1 MPSDKPQKSAA
12 PLRVGIAGLGVVGG
26 EVARQISHH
35 GDTLAA
41 VAGRDFRI
49 TVVSARSRDADR
61 GFDMAGIDWVDNAAE
76 IAERDDVD
84 IVVEMIGGEEGVA
97 LELVTRA
104 LETGK
109 HVITANKAMLAHH
122 GTRLAGLAEAN
133 NVGLMFEAAI
143 AGGIPAVKSLR
154 EGLAGN
160 RVSRVSGILNGTC
173 NYILTRM
180 EKTGEAFADV
190 LADAQKLGFAEAE
203 PSLDVDGIDAAH
215 KLTILAAIA
224 FGQTPQFD
232 RVAISGIRDVSAVD
246 FAYAAQLGFR
256 IKLVGVAE
264 PGRMP
269 RMQTCLLPMS
279 TQLAKVDGVLNAVAF
294 EGEPVGGTVLTGP
307 GAGAGPTSSA
317 VLSDLVDI
325 ATGRIPHSFGRP
337 VADLR
342 DGAEVENGAGP
353 DTPFYVRLMVVD
365 KPGVL
370 ADVTSVLQ
378 IHGIS
383 VESLLQQGRAPQD
396 VVALV
401 MTTHEVRV
409 ERLMSALSEIEV
421 LSCVQAPPVAMPI
434 LVADQE
440 G

>member
-1 MPSDKPQKSAA
+1 MSPDNSSKQ

-26 EVARQISHH
+26 ETARQLSHR
-35 GDTLAA
+35 GAEIAA
-41 VAGRDFRI
+41 VAGRPFTI
-49 TVVSARSRDADR
+49 TAVSARSRTADR
-61 GFDMAGIDWVDNAAE
+61 GFDMSGIAWVEDAAD
-76 IAERDDVD
+76 IASRDDVD
-84 IVVEMIGGEEGVA
+84 IVVEMIGGESGVA
-97 LELVTRA
+97 LDLVRSSLQA
-104 LETGK
+104 GK
-109 HVITANKAMLAHH
+109 HVVTANKALLAHH
-122 GTRLAGLAEAN
+122 GTDLAALAEEKG
-133 NVGLMFEAAI
+133 VGLMFEAAV
-143 AGGIPAVKSLR
+143 AGGIPAVKALR
-154 EGLAGN
+154 EGLSGN
-160 RVSRVSGILNGTC
+160 RISRVSGILNGTC

-190 LADAQKLGFAEAE
+190 LADAQKLGYAEAE

-269 RMQTCLLPMS
+269 RMQTCLLPIS

-294 EGEPVGGTVLTGP
+294 EGEPVGGIVLTGP

-317 VLSDLVDI
+317 VLADLVDI
-325 ATGRIPHSFGRP
+325 AAGRIPHSFGRP
-337 VADLR
+337 VADLQ
-342 DGAEVENGAGP
+342 DGAKVENGAGP

-378 IHGIS
+378 SHDIS

-401 MTTHEVRV
+401 MTTHEVKV
-409 ERLMSALSEIEV
+409 ERLMNALSEIES

>member
-1 MPSDKPQKSAA
+1 MSPDNSSKQ

-26 EVARQISHH
+26 ETARQLSHR
-35 GDTLAA
+35 GAEIAA
-41 VAGRDFRI
+41 VAGRPFTI
-49 TVVSARSRDADR
+49 TAVSARSRTADR
-61 GFDMAGIDWVDNAAE
+61 GFDMSGIAWVEDAAD
-76 IAERDDVD
+76 IASRDDVD
-84 IVVEMIGGEEGVA
+84 IVVEMIGGESGVA
-97 LELVTRA
+97 LDLVRSSLQA
-104 LETGK
+104 GK
-109 HVITANKAMLAHH
+109 HVVTANKALLAHH
-122 GTRLAGLAEAN
+122 GTDLAALAEEKG
-133 NVGLMFEAAI
+133 VGLMFEAAV
-143 AGGIPAVKSLR
+143 AGGIPAVKALR
-154 EGLAGN
+154 EGLSGN
-160 RVSRVSGILNGTC
+160 RISRVSGILNGTC

-190 LADAQKLGFAEAE
+190 LADAQKLGYAEAE

-269 RMQTCLLPMS
+269 RMQTCLLPVS

-294 EGEPVGGTVLTGP
+294 EGEPVGGIVLTGP

-317 VLSDLVDI
+317 VLADLVDI
-325 ATGRIPHSFGRP
+325 AAGRIPHSFGRP
-337 VADLR
+337 VADLQ

-378 IHGIS
+378 SHDIS

-401 MTTHEVRV
+401 MTTHEVKV
-409 ERLMSALSEIEV
+409 ERLMNALSEIES

>member
-1 MPSDKPQKSAA
+1 MSPDNSSKQ

-26 EVARQISHH
+26 ETARQLSHR
-35 GDTLAA
+35 GAEIAA
-41 VAGRDFRI
+41 VAGRSFTI
-49 TVVSARSRDADR
+49 TAVSARSRTADR
-61 GFDMAGIDWVDNAAE
+61 GFDMSGIAWVEDAAD
-76 IAERDDVD
+76 IAARDDVD
-84 IVVEMIGGEEGVA
+84 IVVEMIGGESGVA
-97 LELVTRA
+97 LDLVRA
-104 LETGK
+104 SLQAGK
-109 HVITANKAMLAHH
+109 HVVTANKALLAHH
-122 GTRLAGLAEAN
+122 GAELAALAEEKG
-133 NVGLMFEAAI
+133 VGLMFEAAV
-143 AGGIPAVKSLR
+143 AGGIPAVKALR
-154 EGLAGN
+154 EGLSGN

-190 LADAQKLGFAEAE
+190 LADAQKLGYAEAE

-232 RVAISGIRDVSAVD
+232 QVAISGIRDVSAVD

-325 ATGRIPHSFGRP
+325 ASGRIPHSFGRP
-337 VADLR
+337 VADLQ

-409 ERLMSALSEIEV
+409 ERLMSALSEIEA

>member
-1 MPSDKPQKSAA
+1 MSPDNSSRQ

-26 EVARQISHH
+26 ETARQLSHR
-35 GDTLAA
+35 GAEIAA
-41 VAGRDFRI
+41 VAGRPFTI
-49 TVVSARSRDADR
+49 TAVSARSRTADR
-61 GFDMAGIDWVDNAAE
+61 GFDMSGIAWVEDAAD
-76 IAERDDVD
+76 IASRDDVD
-84 IVVEMIGGEEGVA
+84 IVVEMIGGESGVA
-97 LELVTRA
+97 LDLVRA
-104 LETGK
+104 SLQSGK
-109 HVITANKAMLAHH
+109 HVVTANKALLAHH
-122 GTRLAGLAEAN
+122 GAELAALAEEKG
-133 NVGLMFEAAI
+133 VGLMFEAAV
-143 AGGIPAVKSLR
+143 AGGIPAVKALR
-154 EGLAGN
+154 EGLSGN

-190 LADAQKLGFAEAE
+190 LADAQKLGYAEAE

-325 ATGRIPHSFGRP
+325 ATGRIPYSFGRP
-337 VADLR
+337 VADLQ

-409 ERLMSALSEIEV
+409 ERLMSALSEIEA

>member
-1 MPSDKPQKSAA
+1 MSPDNSSKQ

-26 EVARQISHH
+26 ETARQLSHR
-35 GDTLAA
+35 GAEIAA
-41 VAGRDFRI
+41 VAGRSFTI
-49 TVVSARSRDADR
+49 TAVSARSRTADR
-61 GFDMAGIDWVDNAAE
+61 GFDMSGIAWVEDAAD
-76 IAERDDVD
+76 IAARDDVD
-84 IVVEMIGGEEGVA
+84 IVVEMIGGESGVA
-97 LELVTRA
+97 LDLVRA
-104 LETGK
+104 SLQAGK
-109 HVITANKAMLAHH
+109 HVVTANKALLAHH
-122 GTRLAGLAEAN
+122 GAELAALAEEKG
-133 NVGLMFEAAI
+133 VGLMFEAAV
-143 AGGIPAVKSLR
+143 AGGIPAVKALR
-154 EGLAGN
+154 EGLSGN

-190 LADAQKLGFAEAE
+190 LADAQKLGYAEAE

-269 RMQTCLLPMS
+269 RMQTCLLSMS

-325 ATGRIPHSFGRP
+325 ASGRIPHSFGRP
-337 VADLR
+337 VADLQ

-409 ERLMSALSEIEV
+409 ERLMSALSEIEA